1 MINLKKGSTISL
13 EKYGDKPENIYV
25 GLNWGKINSWWGL
38 WQEDVDLDGSVSMFG
53 ADKRHIDTVYFK
65 KKHSD
70 DNSVKHSGD
79 DQGGDDISDDK
90 DNEVISINL
99 KRVSRSVETVFIYL
113 NSYRGQEFDTIPYAK
128 IRLLDGKENGSKN
141 AFASFNLAAEPKYKG
156 KVSMI
161 MAKIVRNGGD
171 WKFVTIGEAV
181 KTRNVKDTVD
191 LIKHHYL

>member
-1 MINLKKGSTISL
+1 MINLKKGSSISL
-13 EKYGDKPENIYV
+13 EKYGNKPENIYV

-38 WQEDVDLDGSVSMFG
+38 WQEDVDLDGSVSMFS
-53 ADKRHIDTVYFK
+53 ADKKHVDTVYFK

-70 DNSVKHSGD
+70 DSAVHHSGD
-79 DQGGDDISDDK
+79 DLSGDDVSDDK

-99 KRVSRSVETVFIYL
+99 KRVSGNVETVFIYL

-128 IRLLDGKENGSKN
+128 IRLLDGKGNGAQN
-141 AFASFNLAAEPKYKG
+141 VFASFNLSAEPEYKG

-161 MAKIVRNGGD
+161 MAKIIRNGGD
-171 WKFVTIGEAV
+171 WKFVTIGDAV
-181 KTRNVKDTVD
+181 KARTIKDTVD